1 MNVVILNIINLRKSS
16 SLFSYIFLKNLMHT
30 FELENYVSYG
40 LLVVRRFNENVLNV
54 RKSTPL
60 QYIFEENLMHG
71 YNVHES
77 LYPIQNSKSKAPG
90 SGLRM

>member
-1 MNVVILNIINLRKSS
+1 
-16 SLFSYIFLKNLMHT
+16 MHT

-40 LLVVRRFNENVLNV
+40 LLVVRRLLYWLFNENVLNV
-54 RKSTPL
+54 RKYSPL

-90 SGLRM
+90 SSLRM